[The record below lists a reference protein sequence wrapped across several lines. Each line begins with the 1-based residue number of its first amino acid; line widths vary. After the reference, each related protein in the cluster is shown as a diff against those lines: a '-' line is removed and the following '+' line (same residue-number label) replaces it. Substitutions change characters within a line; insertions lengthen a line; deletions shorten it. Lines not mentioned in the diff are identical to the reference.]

1 MKGNEKDIL
10 KQISDNFVE
19 LSEQDIIRINET
31 YDDLTLF
38 FLNGGKGVWD
48 NCAKIICYNSNERL
62 EKYLPNMLEWLK
74 DINWPGAELI
84 FDKLKT
90 FDYCVIKPYLEQ
102 AIFEA
107 SNTQDIRWLDELKY
121 LSESLNH
128 FELSKII
135 DERIIKIHLDT
146 KKERINHI
154 MDCIKNLNNN
164 ISVLESLLI
173 LGNFIDPIF
182 IPYFERY
189 KNNQN
194 DLIRKEAEYV
204 LDRMN
209 KIIGDPTIFTENSN
223 KEFWKYMQKSS
234 DYDLEKIKEDILNPK
249 LKLCAL
255 RMLNLYLEKSPLSKS
270 FLPYFEPFVNDID
283 DEIRGIA
290 NIALKIL
297 N

>member
-1 MKGNEKDIL
+1 
-10 KQISDNFVE
+10 
-19 LSEQDIIRINET
+19 
-31 YDDLTLF
+31 
-38 FLNGGKGVWD
+38 
-48 NCAKIICYNSNERL
+48 
-62 EKYLPNMLEWLK
+62 MLEWLK

-107 SNTQDIRWLDELKY
+107 SNTQDIRWLDALKD

-135 DERIIKIHLDT
+135 DERIIKIHLDS
-146 KKERINHI
+146 KKEDINHI
-154 MDCIKNLNNN
+154 MDCIEMLNNN
-164 ISVLESLLI
+164 ISVLESLCI
-173 LGNFIDPIF
+173 LSYFIDPIF
-182 IPYFERY
+182 IPYFEKY
-189 KNNQN
+189 KNDPN
-194 DLIRKEAEYV
+194 DRIRELAKSI
-204 LDRMN
+204 LDSMN
-209 KIIGDPTIFTENSN
+209 KFIGDPTIFTEKSN
-223 KEFWKYMQKSS
+223 KEFREYIQKSS

-290 NIALKIL
+290 SIALKIL
-297 N
+297 NEF